1 MSYSPNRSTSR
12 SPAASPR
19 RRSASPK
26 TRDPAESDEE
36 YPTKKEPE
44 PPPPRPPRRGC
55 AFIQSERG
63 CRKGDACTFSH
74 DPADAADPRWRKCA
88 ASGCSNLCRGALCQR
103 CRSRNPPREPAPR
116 RDRSK
121 SPRRPTPKYREPS
134 TRTRARSRSRE
145 RSRGSRGSRER
156 SRERSYERP
165 ADLSRDSDRRS
176 NRSRAYCSHCGR
188 RY

>member
-1 MSYSPNRSTSR
+1 MSYSPNRSASR
-12 SPAASPR
+12 SPAGSPR
-19 RRSASPK
+19 RRSTSPK
-26 TRDPAESDEE
+26 TREPVESDEE

-103 CRSRNPPREPAPR
+103 CRSRNPPREPR

-134 TRTRARSRSRE
+134 TRTRARSISRE
-145 RSRGSRGSRER
+145 RSREKSREK

-165 ADLSRDSDRRS
+165 ADLSRDKDRRS
-176 NRSRAYCSHCGR
+176 TRSRAYCSHCGR